1 MSERKVISKYYPPTF
16 DPSQLLPVRHRGK
29 AAAPEGQQ
37 VRWAAPF
44 SMQCTSCGEYIG
56 KGHKFNARKLTLD
69 ESYLGAI
76 HIYRLFIRCTRC
88 SREVTLRTVPQ
99 ASDYVCETGAK
110 RITEPWRVCDDK
122 FNDTADGRL
131 DRLEREHEKRENT
144 EKTMMEDLEKEAVA
158 NETRMAVADA
168 LDEVRARNA
177 RLERLR
183 RDGITVGKD
192 AAVAADQ
199 KEEEDA
205 RRAFYFHAKTK
216 AQSEGHTDTHSLA
229 RSRRPPKQNKLL
241 PGLKQAQANAP
252 PTNYSLVDYS
262 SDSD

>member
-1 MSERKVISKYYPPTF
+1 MSERKVLSKYYPPTF
-16 DPSQLLPVRHRGK
+16 DTSQLLPPRHRAKG
-29 AAAPEGQQ
+29 AALEGQE

-56 KGHKFNARKLTLD
+56 KGRKFNASKLTLG

-76 HIYRLFIRCTRC
+76 QIYRLFFRC
-88 SREVTLRTVPQ
+88 SRCSRQITFRTATQ
-99 ASDYVCETGAK
+99 TSDYVCETGAK
-110 RITEPWRVCDDK
+110 RITEPWRLDDDT
-122 FNDTADGRL
+122 FNETADERL
-131 DRLEREHEKRENT
+131 DRLEHEKRENT
-144 EKTMMEDLEKEAVA
+144 ENTTMEDLEKATFA
-158 NETRMAVADA
+158 AETHLAVADA

-192 AAVAADQ
+192 AATVVEDQ
-199 KEEEDA
+199 KDEDDA
-205 RRAFYFHAKTK
+205 RRAFSFHTK
-216 AQSEGHTDTHSLA
+216 AESQSGSHTDTHTIV

-241 PGLKQAQANAP
+241 LGLKQAQAKVP
-252 PTNYSLVDYS
+252 PANPGLVDYG